1 MKHFLTLKDFFIKHK
16 WRYIIGIVWLIAVD
30 VLQLILP
37 KILGA
42 FTDDL
47 KNQSITTKSMIL
59 YGLSIIAVAFF
70 MFLFRYLWRM
80 YVMGTAR
87 FLEYKLRSDL
97 FAHFQ
102 KLSTN
107 YYNHHKVGDL
117 MAHATNDINAVR
129 MAAGPGIVMIFDTL
143 VLLSATIFMMVQT
156 ISVKLT
162 IIALLPL
169 PFMALLTSHFGKLIH
184 QRFRKAQ
191 ESFSHLTENVQEN
204 ISGIRVIKAFVQE
217 QEEIKKFT
225 HANQDYVDKNME
237 LVRIQAIFNPL
248 VQLISGLSFLIVLA
262 YGGILVINR
271 QITLGDFV
279 AFNSYLGLLTW
290 PIMAIGWVINILQRG
305 SASMS
310 RLNEIFATEPEIVD
324 HPQLVDPDLTT
335 IQGEIEFNHLS
346 FTYPGT
352 TKEVLSDINIRIPQG
367 KTLAIVGKTGSGKT
381 TLVNLLVRLYDVST
395 GMIKID
401 GRDIK
406 TYPLEVLRQHIG
418 YVPQDNFLFSTTIRE
433 NIGFGLNHYTQE
445 QVEKAADDAQVLDN
459 IKDFPAQFDTL
470 LGERGVTLSGG
481 QKQRVSIAR
490 ALIKNPSI
498 LVLDDSLSAVDTKTE
513 EAILKRLHELMKNR
527 TSIIIAHRISTLKE
541 ADEIIVLDE
550 GKIVERGTHGHLME
564 LQGHYYDLYQKQLLE
579 EMIANQI

>member
-204 ISGIRVIKAFVQE
+204 VSGIRVIKAFVQE

-248 VQLISGLSFLIVLA
+248 VQFISGLSFLIVLA

-406 TYPLEVLRQHIG
+406 SYPLEVLRQHIG

-433 NIGFGLNHYTQE
+433 NIGFGLDHYTQE

-498 LVLDDSLSAVDTKTE
+498 LILDDSLSAVDTKTE

>member
-248 VQLISGLSFLIVLA
+248 VQFISGLSFLIVLA